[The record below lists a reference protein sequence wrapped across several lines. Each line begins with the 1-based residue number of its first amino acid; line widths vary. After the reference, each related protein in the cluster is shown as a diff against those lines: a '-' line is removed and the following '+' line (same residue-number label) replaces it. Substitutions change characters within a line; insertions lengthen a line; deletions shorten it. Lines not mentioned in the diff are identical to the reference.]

1 MAPIWGRLRD
11 APNGQRPRGRDALTE
26 GDPGLGAMGPE
37 DGASGIWLGFTRAG
51 RVSQAWQG
59 FGRCTGSQRKVVPGR
74 GLGPDRGMDNG
85 VIYVATGPDYRA
97 LAQASARSLRAVE
110 PGLAVDLFTD
120 DPAAAEPGLFD
131 AVHEIAD
138 PHPRSKLDCM
148 AKTRFERTLFLDADT
163 LVLSPLGDL
172 FDVLERFELALA
184 HDVRRAS
191 ALIRTGHAV
200 ETPYAFPQ
208 LNSGVLLYR
217 RSAAML
223 AFLADW
229 ARRFAETG
237 GTRDQPVLRDMLWQ
251 SDLRFWVLPP
261 EFNLRRV
268 TMLDA
273 WEPEDAVPTVLH
285 SHRLMDHM
293 RGAGAR
299 ITDVA
304 ALVEAERAA
313 LKAEWD
319 AVGGRD
325 ADPVAQFTK
334 RSR

>member
-1 MAPIWGRLRD
+1 
-11 APNGQRPRGRDALTE
+11 
-26 GDPGLGAMGPE
+26 
-37 DGASGIWLGFTRAG
+37 
-51 RVSQAWQG
+51 
-59 FGRCTGSQRKVVPGR
+59 
-74 GLGPDRGMDNG
+74 MDKG
-85 VIYVATGPDYRA
+85 VIYVATGPDYRN
-97 LAQASARSLRAVE
+97 LAEASARSLRAVE

-120 DPAAAEPGLFD
+120 APDAAQPGLFD
-131 AVHEIAD
+131 AVHGIAD

-148 AKTRFERTLFLDADT
+148 RRTRFGRTLFLDADT
-163 LVLSPLGDL
+163 LVLAPLGDL

-191 ALIRTGHAV
+191 ELIRAGQEV
-200 ETPYAFPQ
+200 QTPYAVPQ
-208 LNSGVLLYR
+208 LNSGVMLYR
-217 RSAAML
+217 RSPRML

-229 ARRFAETG
+229 ARAFAESG
-237 GTRDQPVLRDMLWQ
+237 GERDQPALRDLLWR

-273 WEPEDAVPTVLH
+273 WEPQDALPTILH

-293 RGAGAR
+293 RAQGAR

-313 LKAEWD
+313 LAEEWE

-325 ADPVAQFTK
+325 PDPVARFLK
-334 RSR
+334 RKG